1 MNEYHVF
8 FLGGGG
14 FVAATGITG
23 SAPEGMMVHEM
34 ND

>member
-1 MNEYHVF
+1 MNEYQVWR
-8 FLGGGG
+8 GG

-34 ND
+34 NV